1 VKFYIAAP
9 STDKSA
15 TRRPGRLAVFRKNV
29 ATFKDLARSW
39 MGAFHGTASACNT
52 THPDDSRP
60 NSSRRKSMNLTRVVF
75 LALAVLLPTS
85 WTIAHAE
92 DAPAADAPAKKEK
105 KGKKAK
111 KGDDKKADDKK
122 AE

>member
-1 VKFYIAAP
+1 LIDDAP
-9 STDKSA
+9 WHDA
-15 TRRPGRLAVFRKNV
+15 CFGVPALGR
-29 ATFKDLARSW
+29 
-39 MGAFHGTASACNT
+39 
-52 THPDDSRP
+52 SRP
-60 NSSRRKSMNLTRVVF
+60 HTTSRRNSMNLTRVVF

>member
-1 VKFYIAAP
+1 MEI
-9 STDKSA
+9 
-15 TRRPGRLAVFRKNV
+15 V
-29 ATFKDLARSW
+29 ATFKDLARSCI
-39 MGAFHGTASACNT
+39 GTVDGTASACNT
-52 THPDDSRP
+52 THPDDSRLDT
-60 NSSRRKSMNLTRVVF
+60 SRRKSMKLTRVVF
-75 LALAVLLPTS
+75 LALAVLLPAS
-85 WTIAHAE
+85 WTVAKAE